1 MSQERARTISDAA
14 YRDAALWLIIELCM
28 TANDMKASRI
38 LVQTFGP
45 NSRRAPSGVADAIP
59 LIMRST
65 LPTLILINVSGVQQ
79 GQMAEGG
86 ME

>member
-1 MSQERARTISDAA
+1 
-14 YRDAALWLIIELCM
+14 
-28 TANDMKASRI
+28 
-38 LVQTFGP
+38 
-45 NSRRAPSGVADAIP
+45 VADAIP